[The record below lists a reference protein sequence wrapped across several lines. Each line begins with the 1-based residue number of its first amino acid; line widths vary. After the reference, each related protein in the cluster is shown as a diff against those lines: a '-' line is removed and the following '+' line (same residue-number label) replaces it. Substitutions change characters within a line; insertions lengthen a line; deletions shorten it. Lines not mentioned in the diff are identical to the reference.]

1 MRQAGRRYRATSW
14 SGSYEQVLEDVQRY
28 FSENHAST
36 IAGAGENDSQR
47 AVTVLKEL
55 MVQYLVKRKYTIKG
69 LTAKQLC
76 ARLYED
82 MAGYSFLKKCIY
94 QGSFLSQTLYTANL
108 RRW

>member
-1 MRQAGRRYRATSW
+1 MIFSLPPTENGDLT
-14 SGSYEQVLEDVQRY
+14 YEQVLEDVQRY

-36 IAGAGENDSQR
+36 IAGARENDSQR